1 MAANPA
7 SDATS
12 GVGPTAVTPPA
23 QDKAPKQPKNPA
35 EEYLDLPESRTTFAP
50 GYDES
55 NAGYVMAERR
65 QPNSAVTPDPTD
77 VSIDPNHS

>member
-1 MAANPA
+1 MVTSPA

-12 GVGPTAVTPPA
+12 GRGPTAVTPPA

-35 EEYLDLPESRTTFAP
+35 EEFLDLPDSPTTYNA

-55 NAGYVMAERR
+55 NVGYVMGERR